1 MAFNFFIR
9 KKEEPVQQQE
19 APKKNVVNADL
30 LLKRIELMHDTHYSV
45 ARHKNGKGEP
55 RGYCRALK
63 DIEEIIKDMKE
74 VEA

>member
-9 KKEEPVQQQE
+9 KKEETVQQE

-30 LLKRIELMHDTHYSV
+30 LLKKIELMHETHYSV

-63 DIEEIIKDMKE
+63 DIADIIKDMKE